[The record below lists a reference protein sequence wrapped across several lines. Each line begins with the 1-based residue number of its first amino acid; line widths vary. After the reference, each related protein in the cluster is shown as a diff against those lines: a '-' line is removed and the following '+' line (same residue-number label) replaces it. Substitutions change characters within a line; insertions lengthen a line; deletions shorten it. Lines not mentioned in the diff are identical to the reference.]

1 MYREVLEYIR
11 ELGKRE
17 ICHRTDREKSAN
29 VWTVLRKKY
38 AEYMDLL
45 WGKVKRVKEK
55 NYSFHGTY
63 QCVARYLTADTESGI
78 CIGIYGERS
87 LEKKSRYCICIGTAH
102 AFLHSKKETNEEER
116 ERLKKTENSIIVL

>member
-1 MYREVLEYIR
+1 MKKHRNGENRHRCIEKYLSISVS
-11 ELGKRE
+11 LGKRE

-55 NYSFHGTY
+55 
-63 QCVARYLTADTESGI
+63 
-78 CIGIYGERS
+78 
-87 LEKKSRYCICIGTAH
+87 K
-102 AFLHSKKETNEEER
+102 
-116 ERLKKTENSIIVL
+116 IILFMELISV